1 MIVRVWQSPGLNRIA
16 VPVALV
22 NAVDARRILD
32 RSNSEN
38 RAEPPG
44 YIGKPD
50 PAYDLII
57 PVCTPQ
63 RGPHCPDLPAGEA
76 STPLHPYGVPDKG
89 VERSEGICTA
99 NLVANVDAIGHGV
112 LFGLYM
118 IFGHGGNAGIERPLF
133 LNELRAQR
141 IIVDK
146 RLCDGVFKRAPES
159 SSSVDSEFRSASSF
173 LSIW

>member
-1 MIVRVWQSPGLNRIA
+1 MSSPASGQNRWATSEPLRYGKRKTPHVDRRKRRRSSSESVLRLTRIWRSPSLYFIA

-63 RGPHCPDLPAGEA
+63 RGPHCPDLPAGE
-76 STPLHPYGVPDKG
+76 PVCP
-89 VERSEGICTA
+89 
-99 NLVANVDAIGHGV
+99 
-112 LFGLYM
+112 
-118 IFGHGGNAGIERPLF
+118 
-133 LNELRAQR
+133 
-141 IIVDK
+141 
-146 RLCDGVFKRAPES
+146 S
-159 SSSVDSEFRSASSF
+159 SPV
-173 LSIW
+173 WCP